1 MPDLNGLEMA
11 RILGPEARI
20 VFTTAF
26 EQYAV
31 DGYKVNALDYLL
43 KPVSYPEF
51 MQTVEK
57 AVRWFSRQD
66 SRQESIFVK
75 SDYKLVQIK
84 FSDILYIEGLRDY
97 LKIHTASEN
106 SPVLTLMSMKSME
119 ASLPG
124 DRFARVHKSFII
136 NKEKIEAI
144 DRGRIV
150 IGNSSIPVGDNYKE
164 GFQKS
169 IGIEA

>member
-51 MQTVEK
+51 MQT
-57 AVRWFSRQD
+57 
-66 SRQESIFVK
+66 
-75 SDYKLVQIK
+75 
-84 FSDILYIEGLRDY
+84 
-97 LKIHTASEN
+97 
-106 SPVLTLMSMKSME
+106 
-119 ASLPG
+119 
-124 DRFARVHKSFII
+124 
-136 NKEKIEAI
+136 
-144 DRGRIV
+144 
-150 IGNSSIPVGDNYKE
+150 PVGDNYKE

>member
-31 DGYKVNALDYLL
+31 DEYKVNALDYLL

-75 SDYKLVQIK
+75 SDYKL
-84 FSDILYIEGLRDY
+84 E
-97 LKIHTASEN
+97 
-106 SPVLTLMSMKSME
+106 
-119 ASLPG
+119 
-124 DRFARVHKSFII
+124 
-136 NKEKIEAI
+136 IEAI